1 MASTAL
7 RLEVSDVEGGSMPGS
22 GPNIV
27 VGADGSDASAEALR
41 WAIRHA
47 KLIGAEVRVV
57 TGYTYPFT
65 IFLAPTYT
73 EADYERD
80 AAEAQRVTI
89 EKATQGLRDVPLTTT
104 VIQTRPARLLTEM
117 AREADY
123 EREAVEAQ
131 RVTIEKATQG
141 LRDVPLTTTVI
152 ETRPARL
159 LTEMARDADLLVV
172 GAHGPDGFTGMHLGS
187 VANYCVHHAPC
198 PVVVV
203 RPPID

>member
-1 MASTAL
+1 MAFRGASTAL
-7 RLEVSDVEGGSMPGS
+7 RLEASDVEGGGMPGF
-22 GPNIV
+22 GPHIV
-27 VGADGSDASAEALR
+27 VGADGSEASAEALR
-41 WAIRHA
+41 WAIRQA
-47 KLIGAEVRVV
+47 KLMGAEVRVA
-57 TGYTYPFT
+57 TGYTYPFM

-80 AAEAQRVTI
+80 
-89 EKATQGLRDVPLTTT
+89 
-104 VIQTRPARLLTEM
+104 
-117 AREADY
+117 
-123 EREAVEAQ
+123 AVEAQ

>member
-1 MASTAL
+1 
-7 RLEVSDVEGGSMPGS
+7 MPGS
-22 GPNIV
+22 VPNIV

-41 WAIRHA
+41 WAIRQA
-47 KLIGAEVRVV
+47 KLTGAEVRVA

-80 AAEAQRVTI
+80 AVEAQRITI
-89 EKATQGLRDVPLTTT
+89 EKATG
-104 VIQTRPARLLTEM
+104 
-117 AREADY
+117 
-123 EREAVEAQ
+123 
-131 RVTIEKATQG
+131 G

-159 LTEMARDADLLVV
+159 LTEMARNADLLVV
-172 GAHGPDGFTGMHLGS
+172 GAHGSGGFTGMHLGS

-203 RPPID
+203 RAPID